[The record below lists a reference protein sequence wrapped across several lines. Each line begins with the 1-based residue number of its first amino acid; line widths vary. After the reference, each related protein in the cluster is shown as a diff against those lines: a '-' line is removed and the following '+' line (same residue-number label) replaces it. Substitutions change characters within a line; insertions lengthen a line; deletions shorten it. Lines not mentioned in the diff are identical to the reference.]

1 MKKKSKVML
10 KLSELVVGEW
20 YGCSSW
26 ESNIKAKYSIH
37 SLFDADKLTIRR
49 EQIKTAV
56 LILDLIN
63 IYKVF

>member
-1 MKKKSKVML
+1 MKKKSGHAL

-37 SLFDADKLTIRR
+37 SLFDADKFDYTG

-56 LILDLIN
+56 LILDLIG
-63 IYKVF
+63 